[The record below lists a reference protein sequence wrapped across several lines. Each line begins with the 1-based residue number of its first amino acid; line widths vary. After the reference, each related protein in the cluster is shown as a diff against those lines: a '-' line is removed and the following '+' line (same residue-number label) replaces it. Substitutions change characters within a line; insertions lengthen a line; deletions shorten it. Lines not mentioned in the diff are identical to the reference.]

1 MPDAQNHHPPL
12 PHKKT
17 NPSPPTSWAE
27 RVRVTDSSTRFSLE
41 GIPRQSV
48 GARLV
53 IPEDLL
59 LDTTGKWKRC
69 MVGFF
74 PGFRMPYHAVNT
86 IASRVWKNKGL
97 ENVMTTTNG
106 FMLFRFK
113 TELEMQAVLEK
124 GPWMF
129 GGKTIILQQWHPHF
143 VFDKNKISKLPVW
156 IRLHGL
162 PFPLWSKNGLS
173 LVASMVGRPL
183 SCDEQTY
190 NCTRLDYARVC
201 VEADAALPFIHQF
214 EIESSLSTDPI
225 LIQVEYEWKPPRCDK
240 CNLFGH
246 VCTRGKSIDRTPG
259 NISDGT
265 PPVTETNSKTNDE
278 AIVYSASKVGGGVT
292 ECTTSEN
299 IEVTDGVGRKIGG
312 HVNGI
317 GSTGF
322 AKTKTNTST
331 KNTPTIDDTQ
341 LAVAVKATIS
351 DSKQIQQDKRLE
363 QSTMP
368 TTSLQVAAVNS
379 RRSQQSLEQL
389 PKQPVGICSNMLA
402 ITGSNRGDDTEDE
415 SDKDSTH
422 DPHSVEENQLLI
434 TGFDKC
440 VESKMATLKSSS
452 EASTSTKDSS
462 KEISSLPR
470 GNPLSPFTKQVGKKK
485 GKKLRLAKGQ

>member
-1 MPDAQNHHPPL
+1 MPDAQNHHATL
-12 PHKKT
+12 QHKKP
-17 NPSPPTSWAE
+17 NPTSWAE
-27 RVRVTDSSTRFSLE
+27 RVRVTDHSSTRFSLD
-41 GIPRQSV
+41 GIPRQSA
-48 GARLV
+48 GSRLV
-53 IPEDLL
+53 IPEDIL

-113 TELEMQAVLEK
+113 TELEMQEVLEQ

-129 GGKTIILQQWHPHF
+129 GGKAIILQQWHPHF

-214 EIESSLSTDPI
+214 EIESSLSADPI
-225 LIQVEYEWKPPRCDK
+225 LIQVEYEWKPSRCDK

-246 VCTRGKSIDRTPG
+246 VCTTEKSTTKILG
-259 NISDGT
+259 NISDGIPT
-265 PPVTETNSKTNDE
+265 VTVTNSKTNDE
-278 AIVYSASKVGGGVT
+278 TTVYPASKNGDGVPA
-292 ECTTSEN
+292 CTTSKN
-299 IEVTDGVGRKIGG
+299 IEVTDGAGRKQIGG
-312 HVNGI
+312 QVNGI
-317 GSTGF
+317 GNTGLV
-322 AKTKTNTST
+322 TKTIESGEGFTVISKT
-331 KNTPTIDDTQ
+331 GGFRQP
-341 LAVAVKATIS
+341 VGKAY
-351 DSKQIQQDKRLE
+351 
-363 QSTMP
+363 
-368 TTSLQVAAVNS
+368 VNS
-379 RRSQQSLEQL
+379 RRPQQSLEQL
-389 PKQPVGICSNMLA
+389 PKQPVGLCSNMLA

-434 TGFDKC
+434 TGFAKC
-440 VESKMATLKSSS
+440 VESKMATLQSAS
-452 EASTSTKDSS
+452 EASTSAKDSS
-462 KEISSLPR
+462 KETSSLLR
-470 GNPLSPFTKQVGKKK
+470 GNPLSPFIKQVGKKK
-485 GKKLRLAKGQ
+485 GKKLRLAKGL